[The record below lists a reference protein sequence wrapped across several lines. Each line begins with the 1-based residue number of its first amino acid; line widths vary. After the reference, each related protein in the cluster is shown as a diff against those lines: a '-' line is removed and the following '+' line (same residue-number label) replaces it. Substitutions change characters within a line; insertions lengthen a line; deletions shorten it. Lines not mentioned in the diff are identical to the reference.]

1 MMEGIS
7 CLYRSLLWP
16 KISEG
21 KNVLKA
27 NIAGCVNRCTTAKN
41 SKLELDRAVITTRGD
56 KALATVIVADEEG
69 SYLEGVNIIA
79 SCYQCIG
86 VEIDEFIYQGQ
97 GRYTADITSTAWL
110 SNGWVEV
117 VVSNQFGSVTPAPK
131 RLVVK
136 LKRTGG
142 CSIVS
147 GERSDISLFLFLFL
161 FTLYN
166 YLKRRHH

>member
-1 MMEGIS
+1 MIEDGGPNDLDGMANGVVTDPGGIAIYNKQGS
-7 CLYRSLLWP
+7 APS
-16 KISEG
+16 
-21 KNVLKA
+21 
-27 NIAGCVNRCTTAKN
+27 AKN

-79 SCYQCIG
+79 SYYQCIG
-86 VEIDEFIYQGQ
+86 VEIDKFIYQGQ
-97 GRYTADITSTAWL
+97 GRYTSDITSTAWL

>member
-1 MMEGIS
+1 MANGVVTDPGGIAIYKKQGS
-7 CLYRSLLWP
+7 APS
-16 KISEG
+16 
-21 KNVLKA
+21 V
-27 NIAGCVNRCTTAKN
+27 KN

-56 KALATVIVADEEG
+56 KALATVTVADEEG
-69 SYLEGVNIIA
+69 SYLEGVNIVA

-86 VEIDEFIYQGQ
+86 VEIGEFSYQGQ
-97 GRYTADITSTAWL
+97 GRYTADITSSAWL
-110 SNGWVEV
+110 SNGWVKV
-117 VVSNQFGSVTPAPK
+117 VASNEFGSVSPAPK

-147 GERSDISLFLFLFL
+147 GEPSDISLFLFLFL

-166 YLKRRHH
+166 YLKRRHY